1 MNRTDAAREIKSR
14 WRDFYPLDGNGRGKG
29 IVCPMCGSGSGSHG
43 TGITDGIGKKA
54 KDGHIIREHFLQCW
68 NGGCSFRGGSVIDL
82 YMQDKG
88 IADFNAAVDEMAAQ
102 IGLVIDAPARPD
114 DWHIFIKGHK
124 VPDTAQPGPMQRAGL
139 LLTGQTSATASASA
153 SDPGAAAADL
163 AEIPTEEN
171 NNTQE
176 ARETMTEQKKP
187 TDAAQAA
194 AQPAAG
200 DPTAKPARNFS
211 KYYIAARQRLNGPD
225 GAAGREYL
233 QRRGISMGTAALYAL
248 GYDPA
253 WVSPKAIE
261 TLEAQ
266 GYSWRPAA
274 TPRIIVPSGYSHYL
288 ARDIRADEELS
299 ADGKKYKKMNEGSP
313 EIFGLYRARHS
324 EAENIFVTEGA
335 FDALSIIEAGQIAIA
350 LNSTKNADKFLE
362 EIEAEPVQATFII
375 CLDSDPAGREAS
387 AKLQDGLR
395 RLNISCIEAN
405 INGEYK
411 DPNDHLTADRPGFEA
426 AIAQAIAATATRPD
440 SAINY
445 IENGGLVA
453 DIERRRAIGKKPTGF
468 ANLDAK
474 IGGGLRPGL
483 FLLGAISSLG
493 KTTFC
498 SQLADGVAAAGNEV
512 IYFSLEQSRLEMVAK
527 CLARETAKIDMARAV
542 TGSQIMDGYRA
553 DIITQA
559 ARNYTAAVG
568 DRISIIEAGMNTDAQ
583 FVANY
588 VRNYHKR
595 TGARPVVIIDYL
607 QALCPEEQASGR
619 KQDTRQSVEASLRQL
634 VLLKREL
641 DLTIIAIVSLNR
653 NNYLQPFDF
662 ESIKETGLAE
672 YSADT
677 VWGLQL
683 QCLDDPLFSDEKK
696 ISEKRNRIREAKAA
710 IPRKVKL
717 CSLKHRGQQAI
728 YECNFDYFPQYDLF
742 VPSADTEE
750 PRGRA
755 GMKAGKKL

>member
-1 MNRTDAAREIKSR
+1 MNRKDAAREIKAR
-14 WRDFYPLDGNGRGKG
+14 WRDLYPADDKGRGKG
-29 IVCPMCGSGSGSHG
+29 IVCPICGSGSGPNG
-43 TGITDGIGKKA
+43 TGISEKK
-54 KDGHIIREHFLQCW
+54 GSSSHFLKCW
-68 NGGCSFRGGSVIDL
+68 NGACDFNEGGSVIDL
-82 YMQDKG
+82 YMLEHGMNPQ
-88 IADFNAAVDEMAAQ
+88 ADFPLAVDELAGQ
-102 IGLVIDAPARPD
+102 LGIVIDPPRVYSWDDVIPGTGEGQQEPQDGEQLPPADPS
-114 DWHIFIKGHK
+114 F
-124 VPDTAQPGPMQRAGL
+124 
-139 LLTGQTSATASASA
+139 TGQTSATASASA
-153 SDPGAAAADL
+153 ADPGQQGPTSAGGDTVEQIQGHTVHTVPAAEEPAADPL
-163 AEIPTEEN
+163 AQPLRTFMGYYIHSQRRLKDSP
-171 NNTQE
+171 E
-176 ARETMTEQKKP
+176 AR
-187 TDAAQAA
+187 A
-194 AQPAAG
+194 
-200 DPTAKPARNFS
+200 
-211 KYYIAARQRLNGPD
+211 
-225 GAAGREYL
+225 YL
-233 QRRGISMGTAALYAL
+233 QRRGISMETAARYCL

-253 WVSPKAIE
+253 WISPTVIDK
-261 TLEAQ
+261 LEAE
-266 GYSWRPAA
+266 GNSWRPAG
-274 TPRIIVPSGYSHYL
+274 TPRIIIPSGYTHYV
-288 ARDIRADEELS
+288 ARDIRAD
-299 ADGKKYKKMNEGSP
+299 ADIPEAGKKYVKMNEGSA
-313 EIFGLYRARHS
+313 EIFGLKLAMNS
-324 EAENIFVTEGA
+324 EAENIFITEGA
-335 FDALSIIEAGQIAIA
+335 FDALSIIEAGQLAIA
-350 LNSTKNADKFLE
+350 LNSTSNADKL
-362 EIEAEPVQATFII
+362 IKTLEAEPMQATFII
-375 CLDSDPAGREAS
+375 CLDSDAAGRKTS

-395 RLNISCIEAN
+395 RLNISCIEAD
-405 INGEYK
+405 INGAYK
-411 DPNDHLTADRPGFEA
+411 DPNEHLTADRAGFEA
-426 AIAQAIAATATRPD
+426 AIERAIAATAARPD

-527 CLARETAKIDMARAV
+527 CLARETAKIDIDRAV
-542 TGSQIMDGYRA
+542 TGGQIMDGYRA

-583 FVANY
+583 FVADY

-595 TGARPVVIIDYL
+595 TGSRPVVIIDYL
-607 QALCPEEQASGR
+607 QALCPEELASGR
-619 KQDTRQSVEASLRQL
+619 TQDTRQSVEASLRQL

-683 QCLDDPLFSDEKK
+683 QCLDDPIFSGEGKLK
-696 ISEKRNRIREAKAA
+696 EKRDMIREAKGA

-717 CSLKHRGQQAI
+717 CSVKHRGQQAI

-742 VPSADTEE
+742 IPSAEAE
-750 PRGRA
+750 AARRPA
-755 GMKAGKKL
+755 GAKAGKKL

>member
-1 MNRTDAAREIKSR
+1 MNRKDAAREIKGR
-14 WRDFYPLDGNGRGKG
+14 WRDLYPADDKGRGKG
-29 IVCPMCGSGSGSHG
+29 IVCPICGSGSGPNG
-43 TGITDGIGKKA
+43 TGISEKK
-54 KDGHIIREHFLQCW
+54 GSSSHFLKCW
-68 NGGCSFRGGSVIDL
+68 NGACDFNEGGSVIDL
-82 YMQDKG
+82 YMLEHGMNPQ
-88 IADFNAAVDEMAAQ
+88 ADFARAVDELAGQ
-102 IGLVIDAPARPD
+102 LGIVIDAPAGRTYAWD
-114 DWHIFIKGHK
+114 DFIPEDGEE
-124 VPDTAQPGPMQRAGL
+124 PQDGEQLPPAGPSF
-139 LLTGQTSATASASA
+139 TGQTSATASASA
-153 SDPGAAAADL
+153 ADPGQQGQTSAGGDTVEQVQGL
-163 AEIPTEEN
+163 TVHTVPAEEPAEE
-171 NNTQE
+171 
-176 ARETMTEQKKP
+176 
-187 TDAAQAA
+187 
-194 AQPAAG
+194 PAA
-200 DPTAKPARNFS
+200 DPTAKPARTFGG
-211 KYYIAARQRLNGPD
+211 YYLASQKRLQDSPEAR
-225 GAAGREYL
+225 AYL
-233 QRRGISMGTAALYAL
+233 QRRGISMETAARYVL

-253 WVSPKAIE
+253 WVSPTVIE
-261 TLEAQ
+261 KLEAE
-266 GYSWRPAA
+266 GNSWRPAG
-274 TPRIIVPSGYSHYL
+274 TPRIIIPSGYTHYV
-288 ARDIRADEELS
+288 ARDIRAD
-299 ADGKKYKKMNEGSP
+299 ADIPEAGQKYKKMNEGSA
-313 EIFGLYRARHS
+313 EIFGLYRAMHS
-324 EAENIFVTEGA
+324 EAENIFITEGA
-335 FDALSIIEAGQIAIA
+335 FDALSIIEAGQLAIA
-350 LNSTKNADKFLE
+350 LNSTSNADKL
-362 EIEAEPVQATFII
+362 IKTLEAEPVQATFII
-375 CLDSDPAGREAS
+375 CLDSDAAGRKTS

-395 RLNISCIEAN
+395 RLNISCIEAD
-405 INGEYK
+405 INGAYK
-411 DPNDHLTADRPGFEA
+411 DPNEHLQQDRAGFEA
-426 AIAQAIAATATRPD
+426 AIERAIAATAARPD

-527 CLARETAKIDMARAV
+527 CLARETAKIDMDRAV
-542 TGSQIMDGYRA
+542 TGGQIMDGYRA

-568 DRISIIEAGMNTDAQ
+568 DRISIIEAGLNTDAQ
-583 FVANY
+583 FIADY
-588 VRNYHKR
+588 VRNYHRR

-607 QALCPEEQASGR
+607 QALCPEELPNGR
-619 KQDTRQSVEASLRQL
+619 TQDTRQSVEASLRQL

-683 QCLDDPLFSDEKK
+683 QCLDDPIFSGEGKLK
-696 ISEKRNRIREAKAA
+696 EKREMVRDAKAA

-717 CSLKHRGQQAI
+717 CSVKHRGQQAI

-742 VPSADTEE
+742 IPSAEAE
-750 PRGRA
+750 AARRPA
-755 GMKAGKKL
+755 GAKAGKKL